1 MSLSEV
7 KDIANTLDN
16 IAVLLNKMES
26 QFNTLDFSND
36 KTTSS
41 ISDALRRLNNMV
53 LSWQEQWSGAMINN
67 VDLGTV
73 TVYEGSIFKP
83 QSIPVT
89 QLLHSVL
96 SDVHQVS
103 FAI

>member
-7 KDIANTLDN
+7 KDITKTLDN
-16 IAVLLNKMES
+16 IAVLLNKMEK
-26 QFNTLDFSND
+26 QFNALDFSND
-36 KTTSS
+36 KTTSF
-41 ISDALRRLNNMV
+41 ITDALRRLNNMI
-53 LSWQEQWSGAMINN
+53 LNWQEQWSAAMINN

-73 TVYEGSIFKP
+73 TVYEGNIFKP

-103 FAI
+103 FII

>member
-16 IAVLLNKMES
+16 IAVLLNKMEK
-26 QFNTLDFSND
+26 QFNALDFSNN
-36 KTTSS
+36 KTTSF
-41 ISDALRRLNNMV
+41 ISDALKRLNNMI
-53 LSWQEQWSGAMINN
+53 LNWQEQWSAAMINN

-73 TVYEGSIFKP
+73 TVYEGNIFKP
-83 QSIPVT
+83 QNLPVT
-89 QLLHSVL
+89 QLLHFVL

-103 FAI
+103 FII

>member
-16 IAVLLNKMES
+16 IAVLLNKMEK
-26 QFNTLDFSND
+26 QFNALDFSNN
-36 KTTSS
+36 KTTSF
-41 ISDALRRLNNMV
+41 ITDALRRLNNMI
-53 LSWQEQWSGAMINN
+53 LNWQEQWSAAMINN

-73 TVYEGSIFKP
+73 TVYKGNIFKP

-89 QLLHSVL
+89 QLLHS
-96 SDVHQVS
+96 DVHQVS
-103 FAI
+103 FVI

>member
-16 IAVLLNKMES
+16 ITVLLNEMEK
-26 QFNTLDFSND
+26 QFNALDFSNN
-36 KTTSS
+36 KTTPS
-41 ISDALRRLNNMV
+41 ITDALKRLNNMI
-53 LSWQEQWSGAMINN
+53 LNWQKQWSAAMINN

-73 TVYEGSIFKP
+73 TVYEGNIFKP

-89 QLLHSVL
+89 QLLYSVL

-103 FAI
+103 FVI